1 LKENL
6 LKMKIS
12 VLTLGCKVNQSE
24 STFIE
29 GHLTENGHCLV
40 SLSEYPDIC
49 IINTCTVTAK
59 SDYQSRQLI
68 RRALRNSPQVIV
80 TGCYAEL
87 NREKILSMGEAIQ
100 VIENKNKL
108 NIINILSV
116 ETISSTFNYSTRARP
131 YVKIQDGCN
140 SACSYCI
147 VPQARG
153 KSRSVP
159 VPDVIERIHNF
170 ENAGFHEVVLTGIN
184 IGLYGYDLSHKV
196 TLSDLLETILMKTK
210 IKRVRVSS
218 LEMNEIN
225 EKILEIFSE
234 SRICRHFHLPLQSGD
249 DTILKLMNRNYTAS
263 KYMNAVDQ
271 IIKRVPGI
279 ALGTDVVVGFPGEGN
294 GEFFNTMKMLEE
306 LPFSYFHIFP
316 YSIRP
321 NTRAS
326 QMPNQ
331 VAPDIR
337 KERCSE
343 LERLKIAKKTT
354 YSEIQIGRRL
364 DIIIEEHDK
373 KNTSLGTSSNYLR
386 VRVMGNRHPV
396 RTLVPVVIAGRENTL
411 LTGKPLQHN

>member
-24 STFIE
+24 STVIE
-29 GHLTENGHCLV
+29 GNLAENGHCLV

-68 RRALRNSPQVIV
+68 RRALRNSQQVIV

-87 NREKILSMGEAIQ
+87 NREKILSMGETIQ
-100 VIENKNKL
+100 VIENQYKL
-108 NIINILSV
+108 NILSNG
-116 ETISSTFNYSTRARP
+116 TKSTTFNYSTRARP

-159 VPDVIERIHNF
+159 VLDVIETIHNF
-170 ENAGFHEVVLTGIN
+170 ENAGFHEVVLTGIH
-184 IGLYGYDLSHKV
+184 IGLYGYDLRYKV
-196 TLSDLLETILMKTK
+196 NLSDLLETILMKTK

-225 EKILEIFSE
+225 DKLLEIIFE
-234 SRICRHFHLPLQSGD
+234 PRICRHVHLPLQSGD
-249 DTILKLMNRNYTAS
+249 DRILKLMNRNYTVS
-263 KYMNAVDQ
+263 KYMDTVDQ

-279 ALGTDVVVGFPGEGN
+279 ALGTDVVVGFPGESRR
-294 GEFFNTMKMLEE
+294 EFYNTRKMLED

-326 QMPNQ
+326 QMPDQ

-354 YSEIQIGRRL
+354 YSEMQIGRRL

-373 KNTSLGTSSNYLR
+373 QNASLGTSSNYLR
-386 VRVMGNRHPV
+386 VWVMGNRHPV
-396 RTLVPVVIAGRENTL
+396 RSLVPVVIAGRENTL